1 MTLKELMDEVAAL
14 GFEEEIEANA
24 ALFGAAKRALMR
36 IYTERAVYSVIQII
50 PNAAKPTLYQKK
62 ITHAPGELLVF
73 SLGESTY
80 SFRVSGCGSFCVGD
94 KAYDFNGNSLV
105 FRGFANEGDE
115 LTFRGDFLYTVYD
128 LSVYHGVFAASSR
141 DVRLKGE
148 ELSFDLSLM
157 TDDFLAFGELPTD
170 GRGRAVRGARFLGSR
185 LYLPEDC
192 EGVVNLSYRR
202 RPKVPTLD
210 SVDEELDLP
219 AECETLLPL
228 LTASYLWL
236 DDDREKAEF
245 YLDAYREQMSIL
257 RRYVSPVAGRGYDV
271 MNGWA

>member
-1 MTLKELMDEVAAL
+1 MTLKELMEEVAAL
-14 GFEEEIEANA
+14 GFEEEIEANS
-24 ALFGAAKRALMR
+24 ALFGAVKRALMR

-50 PNAAKPTLYQKK
+50 PSAAKPALFQKR
-62 ITHAPGELLVF
+62 INHAPGEILVF
-73 SLGESTY
+73 NLDSSTY

-94 KAYDFNGNSLV
+94 KEYEFNGNSLV
-105 FRGFANEGDE
+105 FRGFANEGDN

-128 LSVYHGVFAASSR
+128 LSVYRGVYAASSR
-141 DVRLKGE
+141 DIRLKGE
-148 ELSFDLSLM
+148 ELFFDLSLM

-170 GRGRAVRGARFLGSR
+170 GHGRAIKGARFLGSR
-185 LYLPEDC
+185 LYLPESC
-192 EGVVNLSYRR
+192 EQIVSLSYRR
-202 RPKVPTLD
+202 RPKIPTLD
-210 SVDEELDLP
+210 SIDKELDIP

-257 RRYVSPVAGRGYDV
+257 RRYVSPMAGRGYDV